1 MTLAGAFSAALGAF
15 TATMLIAA
23 AARARREASDDGRA
37 IASARRRT
45 RLPGVLSR
53 TRAAELLGA
62 SGDPSALPAL
72 SRLLGDNSADVRVAA
87 ARALGELGDPDAIP
101 ALLRA
106 LDGERLVPEGIVT
119 LALLQLAPV
128 AAADDRQ
135 RALRAAAEP
144 RLSPAGL
151 APYPRGRLAA

>member
-1 MTLAGAFSAALGAF
+1 MTLAGAFSAAFGTL
-15 TATMLIAA
+15 TAAMLLAA
-23 AARARREASDDGRA
+23 ATRARRDADDEARA

-62 SGDPSALPAL
+62 SSDASALPAL
-72 SRLLGDNSADVRVAA
+72 SRLLGDRSADVRAAA

-101 ALLRA
+101 ALLSA
-106 LDGERLVPEGIVT
+106 LDAERLLPDGIVT
-119 LALLQLAPV
+119 AALLQLAPA
-128 AAADDRQ
+128 AAADDRL
-135 RALRAAAEP
+135 RALRVAAEP
-144 RLSPAGL
+144 QTRPAAL

>member
-15 TATMLIAA
+15 TAAMLIAA

-62 SGDPSALPAL
+62 SSDASALPAL
-72 SRLLGDNSADVRVAA
+72 SRLLGDRSADVRVAA

-128 AAADDRQ
+128 ATTDDRQ

-144 RLSPAGL
+144 RLTPAGL

>member
-15 TATMLIAA
+15 TAALLIAA
-23 AARARREASDDGRA
+23 ATRARREADDDTRA

-62 SGDPSALPAL
+62 SSDPCALPSL
-72 SRLLGDNSADVRVAA
+72 TRLLGDRSADVRVAA
-87 ARALGELGDPDAIP
+87 ARALGELGDPGAIP

-106 LDGERLVPEGIVT
+106 LDDERLVPDGIVT
-119 LALLQLAPV
+119 LALLQLAPM
-128 AAADDRQ
+128 AATDDRQ

-144 RLSPAGL
+144 HLSPAGL
-151 APYPRGRLAA
+151 TPYPRGRLAA